1 MKVNEV
7 VTVMAS
13 SGEYVGKLTKMDENG
28 IVLKDPR
35 LITFG
40 EQGMGFASGIAATGL
55 EDPKEMTILQ
65 AVFVTQT
72 HEDVVKAWHRATSG
86 LIL

>member
-1 MKVNEV
+1 MKVNDV
-7 VTVMAS
+7 VTVMAP
-13 SGEYVGKLTKMDENG
+13 SGEYVGKLVKNDEHG

-40 EQGMGFASGIAATGL
+40 EQGMGFAAGIAATGY
-55 EDPKEMTILQ
+55 EDPREVTIVNY
-65 AVFVTQT
+65 VFVTPT
-72 HEDVVKAWHRATSG
+72 HEDVVKAWHKATSG